1 MKKDTA
7 VLLRIFFTFVFGN
20 INKLNCHV
28 FNLFNEFEENE
39 VRRANGKP
47 KQKNSQE
54 KTEGVRLLML
64 ETKDLVEEEE
74 GRRDVE

>member
-1 MKKDTA
+1 MWER
-7 VLLRIFFTFVFGN
+7 LILRYKSAKTTS
-20 INKLNCHV
+20 
-28 FNLFNEFEENE
+28 EFEENE

-54 KTEGVRLLML
+54 KTKGVRLLML

-74 GRRDVE
+74 GRRDSSRYRSIQMGRKKV